1 MRKPY
6 YDVYICVC
14 VCYKRGS
21 SFCVWCGSSN
31 WWRYMRDALDANITK
46 IELFILS
53 YDTKWRRKQVK
64 LDHTHICAYI
74 YDVYYI
80 YNDICIKYSMVLQEK
95 KIQKDV
101 TIWNSLVPKTKK
113 NKQEKQKKKIFYV
126 LQLTNVGVCG
136 SGRGR
141 ILVVFFLW
149 GKGERKET

>member
-1 MRKPY
+1 MT
-6 YDVYICVC
+6 YIYVC

-95 KIQKDV
+95 KNTKRRNYLKFLS
-101 TIWNSLVPKTKK
+101 TKNKKKKT
-113 NKQEKQKKKIFYV
+113 NKQEKQKKIFYV

-141 ILVVFFLW
+141 ILVVFFLV
-149 GKGERKET
+149 GERRA

>member
-1 MRKPY
+1 M
-6 YDVYICVC
+6 CVTKEDQ
-14 VCYKRGS
+14 VFAFGVDRATG
-21 SFCVWCGSSN
+21 GD
-31 WWRYMRDALDANITK
+31 MRDALDANITK

-113 NKQEKQKKKIFYV
+113 KNKQEKQKKNLLCV
-126 LQLTNVGVCG
+126 TTN
-136 SGRGR
+136 
-141 ILVVFFLW
+141 
-149 GKGERKET
+149 